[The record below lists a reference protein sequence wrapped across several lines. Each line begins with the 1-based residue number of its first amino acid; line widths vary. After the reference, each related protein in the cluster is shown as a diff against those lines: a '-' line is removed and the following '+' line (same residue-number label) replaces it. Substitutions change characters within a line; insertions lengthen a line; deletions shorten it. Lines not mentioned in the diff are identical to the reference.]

1 MSAQLE
7 ANRELVRLSKALED
21 RLEYVREKVHEYAGA
36 EAEYRKAK
44 AVAWLNAPRRHD
56 DGEKVTANEREAIVN
71 AATADER
78 QRRDIAEGLKQA
90 GYEAVRSAR
99 QQLSSWQT
107 RVGADRAEAEF
118 ARTGPR

>member
-7 ANRELVRLSKALED
+7 ANREMVRFSKALDE
-21 RLEYVREKVHEYAGA
+21 RLDYVREKVHEFAEA

-44 AVAWLNAPRRHD
+44 AVAWLEAPRRHE
-56 DGEKVTANEREAIVN
+56 DGEKVTANEREAMVN

-99 QQLSSWQT
+99 QQLSAWQS
-107 RVGADRAEAEF
+107 RVAADRAEAEF
-118 ARTGPR
+118 VRTGPR